1 MTISFTILGASKTTA
16 QHKGVMVRGG
26 RVMFFKKKEIV
37 SEEQRLTI
45 GCIPYRP
52 EWALDGPVCAKITFV
67 FPFTK
72 AEQKKHKDHVNDLAF
87 TTPKLTRPDVDNCAK
102 TIMDVL
108 TKQRFWVDD
117 SQVTTL
123 ILCKLSGWTPA
134 IHVEISDM
142 S

>member
-1 MTISFTILGASKTTA
+1 MTIKFTIPGAPKTTA
-16 QHKGVMVRGG
+16 QQKGIMVRNG
-26 RVMFFKKKEIV
+26 RAMFFKKKKV
-37 SEEQRLTI
+37 CEEEARLI
-45 GCIPYRP
+45 LACKPHRP
-52 EWALDGPVCAKITFV
+52 EWAFEGAVSAKITFV

-72 AEQKKHKDHVNDLAF
+72 AEERKHRGEEVWF

-102 TIMDVL
+102 TLMDVL

-123 ILCKLSGWTPA
+123 ILHKLSGWTPA
-134 IHVEISDM
+134 IHVEISET